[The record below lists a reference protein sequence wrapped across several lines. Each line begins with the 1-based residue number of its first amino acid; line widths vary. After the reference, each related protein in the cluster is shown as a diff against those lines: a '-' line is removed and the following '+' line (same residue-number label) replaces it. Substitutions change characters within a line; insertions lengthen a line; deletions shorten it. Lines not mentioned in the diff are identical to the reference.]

1 MSLIDRYIHEVGRH
15 LPRNNR
21 ADIQAE
27 LRSTLVDALED
38 RAGAEPSEAEE
49 AELLKE
55 YGEPRVV
62 AASYHP
68 EGQYLIGPDLYPLF
82 KLVAGITL
90 AAVLGSQLLAW
101 GIALLAGQG
110 TFSPLQALEGLL
122 TALPSA
128 LGTVVF
134 VFFLLQR
141 FEVRPDIVDQEW
153 DPTGLPAIDEVEPVK
168 RGELIFGIIMQIAIL
183 VLLTI
188 FPQWIGFVVY
198 PGGQFFSNPVIQQY
212 VVLISVSI
220 LISLGLDIYLLWQGR
235 WVFSTRIAKLGVN
248 LLSITVLLLLIQGHS
263 AWLAAN
269 GAGGLLDGLMS
280 IPSSADAS
288 WQVIGMA
295 SFRLAF
301 GVAAIVTVFDMLK
314 QIYRMVRRFYQKGS
328 LTIALPSKK
337 S

>member
-15 LPRNNR
+15 LPRKNR

-27 LRSTLVDALED
+27 LRSLLVDALED
-38 RAGAEPSEAEE
+38 RAGPNPSDAEV

-68 EGQYLIGPDLYPLF
+68 EGQYLIGPSLYPLF
-82 KLVAGITL
+82 KMVAGIAL
-90 AAVLGSQLLAW
+90 AAVLGSQLLGW
-101 GIALLAGQG
+101 GVALLAGNEIID
-110 TFSPLQALEGLL
+110 PLQALLSML
-122 TALPSA
+122 SAIPTALGS
-128 LGTVVF
+128 VVF

-141 FEVRPDIVDQEW
+141 FEVHPDVDEKGW
-153 DPTGLPAIDEVEPVK
+153 DPASLPKIDEVEQVK
-168 RGELIFGIIMQIAIL
+168 RGERIAGIIVQIAIL
-183 VLLTI
+183 ALLTL

-198 PGGQFFSNPVIQQY
+198 PGGTFFSNPVIQQY
-212 VVLISVSI
+212 VLLISVSI

-235 WVFSTRIAKLGVN
+235 WALSTRIAKIAVN

-263 AWLAAN
+263 VWLAEH
-269 GAGGLLDGLMS
+269 GAGGLLDALMS

-295 SFRLAF
+295 SFRMAF
-301 GVAAIVTVFDMLK
+301 ALAAIVSVFDTLK
-314 QIYRMVRRFYQKGS
+314 LTYRIGRDYFMRDRSS
-328 LTIALPSKK
+328 LTIPLK
-337 S
+337 